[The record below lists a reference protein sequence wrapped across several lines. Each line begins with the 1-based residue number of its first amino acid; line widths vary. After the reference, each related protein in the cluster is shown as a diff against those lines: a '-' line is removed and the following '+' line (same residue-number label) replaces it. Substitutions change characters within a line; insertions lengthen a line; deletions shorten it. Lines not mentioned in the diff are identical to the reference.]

1 MPNPNSIQDE
11 YGWSSN
17 RTLSA
22 HQLFLRFWHTAV
34 SYWRSGDP
42 RCAWPLTISLTLV
55 VFVSLGIT
63 EGIYLWN
70 RHFFDALEAKDAT
83 AVLHQGLLFPLL
95 IAGYLAMCM
104 FAMWAR
110 MTMQRTWRGWINN
123 QILDR
128 WLEKS
133 RYYQLE
139 CIAGDHKNPEHRIND
154 DLRIATEMPVDFAT
168 GLITAA
174 VSAAAFFAIL
184 WTVGGDL
191 TVSIAGKEISIDR
204 FLVFA

>member
-1 MPNPNSIQDE
+1 MMPNPNSIQDE
-11 YGWSSN
+11 YGWSPN
-17 RTLSA
+17 RSLSA
-22 HQLFLRFWHTAV
+22 HQLFLRFWHTAMG
-34 SYWRSGDP
+34 YWRSGGP

-63 EGIYLWN
+63 YGINLWN

-95 IAGYLAMCM
+95 IAGYLALCM

-128 WLEKS
+128 WLQKS

-168 GLITAA
+168 GLITAL
-174 VSAAAFFAIL
+174 SAAAFFCDL
-184 WTVGGDL
+184 VDSRGRPHRFHCWQGD
-191 TVSIAGKEISIDR
+191 
-204 FLVFA
+204 FN